1 MEERKKQSFLTGAG
15 VLAIATILVK
25 IIGALYKIP
34 LTNLM
39 TTEGYAFFTGAYAV
53 YNPLYAISMAGLP
66 VAVSKLV
73 SQNVQAGRMRDAQSL
88 FRVSRRLFLLVGL
101 VGTLLLAALAI
112 PYSNFVKS
120 PMNFVSILVVAPC
133 ILFCCQMSIE
143 AAIKLVVGLAATYVF
158 FNRSLASYQ
167 ANNVGGEMHVFG
179 VDVHSEAEFLAA
191 MYPYAAAVAISGVT
205 LGSMVGLLYLF
216 IHYKRKGFGFTREEL
231 VNSPE
236 PQSDRTLR
244 NQIIRFAAPVALTS
258 VILNLS
264 NMIDDLTIRTR
275 LSHAVDVGM
284 DVIKGLYAGPLSA
297 AGTLDTGIKDFLYGA
312 HGSVLNLK
320 NLIPTITLTLGISAI
335 PVLSAAWE
343 KKDKREIKTT
353 IESALRICMMLA
365 LPAGFGMAALAEPIL
380 KLLYPGEAHVTPITA
395 PLLIVYGLCMFLFS
409 TTSPITNMLQ
419 AVGRTDVPVKTIAIG
434 SVIKIAMNFILIGNP
449 KINIHGAPISTAVM
463 YTVMIA
469 INLTMLL
476 RVTKTKINFV
486 SVFLKP
492 FLCAAVCG
500 LAAFFSYGIFMRYN
514 LLGGTLAT
522 AGAICVGGLFYVI
535 MLFLVKGIAKDD
547 VEMLPKGEK
556 IAKVL
561 AKYQLLG

>member
-1 MEERKKQSFLTGAG
+1 
-15 VLAIATILVK
+15 
-25 IIGALYKIP
+25 
-34 LTNLM
+34 
-39 TTEGYAFFTGAYAV
+39 
-53 YNPLYAISMAGLP
+53 
-66 VAVSKLV
+66 
-73 SQNVQAGRMRDAQSL
+73 
-88 FRVSRRLFLLVGL
+88 
-101 VGTLLLAALAI
+101 
-112 PYSNFVKS
+112 
-120 PMNFVSILVVAPC
+120 
-133 ILFCCQMSIE
+133 
-143 AAIKLVVGLAATYVF
+143 
-158 FNRSLASYQ
+158 
-167 ANNVGGEMHVFG
+167 MHVFG
-179 VDVHSEAEFLAA
+179 VDVHTEAEFLAA

-236 PQSDRTLR
+236 PQSDKALR

-297 AGTLDTGIKDFLYGA
+297 AGTLDAGIKDFLYGA

-449 KINIHGAPISTAVM
+449 EINIHGAPISTAVM

-476 RVTKTKINFV
+476 RVTKTRINFV

-514 LLGGTLAT
+514 LLSSTLST